1 MEILYIIGFIVF
13 LFLAQTVKKTNE
25 VLSKI
30 FMSVGFVAVLL
41 TCTNLGNRLAIATNN
56 PAISKI
62 CLLIAI
68 LFFIFLLTKFLLNSI
83 KLFVILVVIF
93 GILLATTDL
102 GAYFNIKNFTDNI
115 THGAEQIDFIDKFKK
130 TVN

>member
-13 LFLAQTVKKTNE
+13 LFLAKTVKKTNE

-30 FMSVGFVAVLL
+30 FMTVGFCAILL
-41 TCTNLGNRLAIATNN
+41 TCTNLGNRLSIAMNN

-62 CLLIAI
+62 CLLISI
-68 LFFIFLLTKFLLNSI
+68 LFFIFLLAKFLLNSI
-83 KLFVILVVIF
+83 KLFVIIIIILGV
-93 GILLATTDL
+93 LLATTDL
-102 GAYFNIKNFTDNI
+102 GNYFNIKNFTDNI
-115 THGAEQIDFIDKFKK
+115 THEAEQIEFIDKFKK